1 MREQD
6 LVQAYLA
13 ADLFVFASRIE
24 YSPLVLFEAAAA
36 GTPFLTVP
44 VGNADEIV
52 RWTGGGVLCE
62 ATKDDRGYTRVDPGT
77 LADAMARCM
86 KDRERLR
93 RLGATARERWRNY
106 FTWKIV
112 AGYYEDILAGRTPN
126 VRITEIETMPDER
139 QGLECSMKH
148 AVILAGGRGTRLR
161 PYTLTLPKPLVPL
174 VDTPIVEIVIRK
186 LANAGYESATLAIN
200 HMGELIQAYFG
211 GGERW
216 GLELRYSLENEPL
229 GTIAP
234 LRLIGDLPDNFLV
247 INADVL
253 SDLDLSR
260 FLADHVASGAIF
272 TIGATS
278 RDQVLDY
285 GVLGVEGERLVS
297 FREKPKLS
305 QLVSMGIYA
314 VNGVCSTIFRALA
327 LLGSIN

>member
-1 MREQD
+1 
-6 LVQAYLA
+6 
-13 ADLFVFASRIE
+13 
-24 YSPLVLFEAAAA
+24 
-36 GTPFLTVP
+36 
-44 VGNADEIV
+44 
-52 RWTGGGVLCE
+52 
-62 ATKDDRGYTRVDPGT
+62 
-77 LADAMARCM
+77 
-86 KDRERLR
+86 
-93 RLGATARERWRNY
+93 
-106 FTWKIV
+106 
-112 AGYYEDILAGRTPN
+112 
-126 VRITEIETMPDER
+126 
-139 QGLECSMKH
+139 MKH

-186 LANAGYESATLAIN
+186 LANAGYDSATLAIN

-216 GLELRYSLENEPL
+216 GLQLRYSLEDEPL

-234 LRLIGDLPDNFLV
+234 LRLIGDLPDHFLV

-260 FLADHVASGAIF
+260 FLDEHIASGAIF

-278 RDQVLDY
+278 RDQILDY
-285 GVLGVEGERLVS
+285 GVLGVEGERLVD

-314 VNGVCSTIFRALA
+314 VNRRVLDYIPPNGPFGFDQLMLKLIETGEPVRVKRHDGYWLDIGRPDDYERATIEFEKDRKRFL
-327 LLGSIN
+327 

>member
-1 MREQD
+1 
-6 LVQAYLA
+6 
-13 ADLFVFASRIE
+13 
-24 YSPLVLFEAAAA
+24 
-36 GTPFLTVP
+36 
-44 VGNADEIV
+44 
-52 RWTGGGVLCE
+52 
-62 ATKDDRGYTRVDPGT
+62 
-77 LADAMARCM
+77 
-86 KDRERLR
+86 
-93 RLGATARERWRNY
+93 
-106 FTWKIV
+106 
-112 AGYYEDILAGRTPN
+112 
-126 VRITEIETMPDER
+126 
-139 QGLECSMKH
+139 MKH

-186 LANAGYESATLAIN
+186 LANAGYDGATLAIN

-211 GGERW
+211 SGERW

-234 LRLIGDLPDNFLV
+234 LRLIDDLPDNFLV

-285 GVLGVEGERLVS
+285 GVLGVEGERLVN
-297 FREKPKLS
+297 FREKPKLP

-314 VNGVCSTIFRALA
+314 VNRRVIDYIPPTGPFGFDQLMLKLIEKGEPVNVKRHDGYWLDIGRPDDYERATIEFEKDRKRFL
-327 LLGSIN
+327 

>member
-1 MREQD
+1 
-6 LVQAYLA
+6 
-13 ADLFVFASRIE
+13 
-24 YSPLVLFEAAAA
+24 
-36 GTPFLTVP
+36 
-44 VGNADEIV
+44 
-52 RWTGGGVLCE
+52 
-62 ATKDDRGYTRVDPGT
+62 
-77 LADAMARCM
+77 
-86 KDRERLR
+86 
-93 RLGATARERWRNY
+93 
-106 FTWKIV
+106 
-112 AGYYEDILAGRTPN
+112 
-126 VRITEIETMPDER
+126 
-139 QGLECSMKH
+139 MKH

-186 LANAGYESATLAIN
+186 LANAGYQSATLAIN

-234 LRLIGDLPDNFLV
+234 LRLIDGLPDNFLV

-253 SDLDLSR
+253 CDLDLSR

-305 QLVSMGIYA
+305 ELVCMGIYA
-314 VNGVCSTIFRALA
+314 VNRRVLDYIPRAGPFGFDQLMLKLIETGESVDVKRHDGYWLDIGRPDDYERA
-327 LLGSIN
+327 TVEFEKDRKRFL

>member
-1 MREQD
+1 
-6 LVQAYLA
+6 
-13 ADLFVFASRIE
+13 
-24 YSPLVLFEAAAA
+24 
-36 GTPFLTVP
+36 
-44 VGNADEIV
+44 
-52 RWTGGGVLCE
+52 
-62 ATKDDRGYTRVDPGT
+62 
-77 LADAMARCM
+77 
-86 KDRERLR
+86 
-93 RLGATARERWRNY
+93 
-106 FTWKIV
+106 
-112 AGYYEDILAGRTPN
+112 
-126 VRITEIETMPDER
+126 
-139 QGLECSMKH
+139 MKH

-186 LANAGYESATLAIN
+186 LANAGYDSATLAIN

-211 GGERW
+211 TGERW
-216 GLELRYSLENEPL
+216 GLKLRYSLENEPL

-260 FLADHVASGAIF
+260 LLAGHIASGAIF

-285 GVLGVEGERLVS
+285 GVLGVESERLVS
-297 FREKPKLS
+297 FREKPKIS

-314 VNGVCSTIFRALA
+314 VNRRVLDYIPPAGPFGFDELMLKLIEKGEPVSVKKHDGYWLDIGRPDDYERATIEFERDRKRFL
-327 LLGSIN
+327 

>member
-1 MREQD
+1 
-6 LVQAYLA
+6 
-13 ADLFVFASRIE
+13 
-24 YSPLVLFEAAAA
+24 
-36 GTPFLTVP
+36 
-44 VGNADEIV
+44 
-52 RWTGGGVLCE
+52 
-62 ATKDDRGYTRVDPGT
+62 
-77 LADAMARCM
+77 
-86 KDRERLR
+86 
-93 RLGATARERWRNY
+93 
-106 FTWKIV
+106 
-112 AGYYEDILAGRTPN
+112 
-126 VRITEIETMPDER
+126 
-139 QGLECSMKH
+139 MKH

-186 LANAGYESATLAIN
+186 LANAGYQSATLAIN

-234 LRLIGDLPDNFLV
+234 LRLIDGLPDNFLV

-253 SDLDLSR
+253 CDLDLSR

-305 QLVSMGIYA
+305 ELVSMGIYA
-314 VNGVCSTIFRALA
+314 VNRRVLDYIPRAGPFGFDQLMLKLIETGESVDVKRHDGYWLDIGRPDDYERA
-327 LLGSIN
+327 TVEFEKDRKRFL